1 MDLSGRVPRALPWAI
16 MNEAVGLMGERVIRA
31 PGALPM
37 AEGNDAVDT
46 FAGGVVSDRVDSSWP
61 RIRRP
66 TASLI
71 IAQGNALGNGRGMNR
86 RLKACR
92 IRGDRWQAG
101 R

>member
-1 MDLSGRVPRALPWAI
+1 MCVPRALPWAI
-16 MNEAVGLMGERVIRA
+16 MREAVGLMGGGI
-31 PGALPM
+31 GPM
-37 AEGNDAVDT
+37 VEAGETLGRCAV
-46 FAGGVVSDRVDSSWP
+46 AKILGSLGP

-71 IAQGNALGNGRGMNR
+71 IAQGNALGYGGRTGR

-92 IRGDRWQAG
+92 ILGVRWRAG